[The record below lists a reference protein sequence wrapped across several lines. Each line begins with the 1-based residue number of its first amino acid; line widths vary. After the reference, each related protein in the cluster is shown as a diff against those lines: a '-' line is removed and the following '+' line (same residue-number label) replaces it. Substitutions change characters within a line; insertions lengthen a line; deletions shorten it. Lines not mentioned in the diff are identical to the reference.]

1 MPKALQLFETGSDPH
16 SDPADTTT
24 DIEIIE
30 EVFGEVE
37 VLGSEPTQGVRVDP
51 FELVFRTPHIIAS
64 EADIYN
70 GSAQRVP
77 PCGDQSPARLGLNG
91 PKFLLS
97 DDDPTPPL
105 M

>member
-1 MPKALQLFETGSDPH
+1 MPEALKLFETGPGPH
-16 SDPADTTT
+16 GGPDDTTI
-24 DIEIIE
+24 DLEIIK

-37 VLGSEPTQGVRVDP
+37 ELDPEPTERVNP
-51 FELVFRTPHIIAS
+51 FALVFRTPYIVAS
-64 EADIYN
+64 DADIYN

-77 PCGDQSPARLGLNG
+77 PCGDQSPARIGLNG
-91 PKFLLS
+91 PKFLLA